1 MNYHTYYQLTQ
12 STLKDGSS
20 GVRMRVALIKVYLKL
35 VKLLDV
41 SLDVSE
47 KIKQLLCTIVK
58 ISQILYLTDSL
69 RTPKTVLQL
78 YNTSWLHHE
87 LCRELIPKPKDRLY
101 GAYFHD
107 LVVHAPPQY
116 QIVCLRSTNAES
128 TEREFS
134 QRSSHCIA

>member
-1 MNYHTYYQLTQ
+1 
-12 STLKDGSS
+12 
-20 GVRMRVALIKVYLKL
+20 MRVALIKVYLKL

-41 SLDVSE
+41 SD

-58 ISQILYLTDSL
+58 MSQILYLADSL

-101 GAYFHD
+101 MEH
-107 LVVHAPPQY
+107 
-116 QIVCLRSTNAES
+116 ISM
-128 TEREFS
+128 
-134 QRSSHCIA
+134 I